1 MRRAQRQG
9 RHPGGIGAPCLS
21 HPGHVH
27 VFLCAKLAAEPDKVR
42 EILADGASR
51 ARKKAGEVL
60 QRAQKACG
68 LK

>member
-1 MRRAQRQG
+1 MRL
-9 RHPGGIGAPCLS
+9 LS
-21 HPGHVH
+21 YPGHVH
-27 VFLCAKLAAEPDKVR
+27 VFLRAELAAEPDKVR

-60 QRAQKACG
+60 ARAQKACG

>member
-1 MRRAQRQG
+1 MKKAVADAAERFFAEPRARRAE
-9 RHPGGIGAPCLS
+9 
-21 HPGHVH
+21 
-27 VFLCAKLAAEPDKVR
+27 LAAKPEKVR

-51 ARKKAGEVL
+51 ARRKAGQVL